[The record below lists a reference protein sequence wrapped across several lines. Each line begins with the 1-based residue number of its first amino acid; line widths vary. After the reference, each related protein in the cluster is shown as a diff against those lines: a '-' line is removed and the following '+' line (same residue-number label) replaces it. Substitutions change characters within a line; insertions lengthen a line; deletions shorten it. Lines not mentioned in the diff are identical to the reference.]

1 MTPVTATIICS
12 VVLFIG
18 GIIMAI
24 IGFFLKQLV
33 EQLKELN
40 KTVNEV
46 KTAVVIQS
54 EKHDSLEQRV
64 DKVEHKLK
72 MA

>member
-1 MTPVTATIICS
+1 MTPGVATIICS
-12 VVLFIG
+12 IVIFIG
-18 GIIMAI
+18 GIIMTV

-64 DKVEHKLK
+64 DKVEHRLKL
-72 MA
+72 A

>member
-1 MTPVTATIICS
+1 
-12 VVLFIG
+12 
-18 GIIMAI
+18 MAI

-64 DKVEHKLK
+64 DKVEHRLK
-72 MA
+72 FS